1 MLLSH
6 VDWVV
11 VPLSVTPAIQ
21 IGSSGVVAR
30 LALRRLDLVA
40 VPLPAWS
47 RTVAL
52 RMALTAALLA
62 CLEAVLFIT
71 DSEAALLEDWL
82 SAAQTPDLAVRQLQ
96 TAVLRTDLAMAL
108 RMALT
113 AVLLADLEAV
123 LLVADLEAAL
133 LEDWLSAAQTPDLAA
148 RQLQTAVLRTDLAMA
163 LRMAL
168 TAVLLADLEAVLL
181 EHWVSAPQTTNAV
194 AIHL

>member
-52 RMALTAALLA
+52 CMALMAALLA

-71 DSEAALLEDWL
+71 YSEVALLDDWL

-96 TAVLRTDLAMAL
+96 TAVLTMDLAVAL
-108 RMALT
+108 RMALM
-113 AVLLADLEAV
+113 AV
-123 LLVADLEAAL
+123 LLVADLEVAL
-133 LEDWLSAAQTPDLAA
+133 LSE
-148 RQLQTAVLRTDLAMA
+148 
-163 LRMAL
+163 
-168 TAVLLADLEAVLL
+168 LEAMLL
-181 EHWVSAPQTTNAV
+181 
-194 AIHL
+194 

>member
-52 RMALTAALLA
+52 CMALMAALLA

-71 DSEAALLEDWL
+71 YSETAVM
-82 SAAQTPDLAVRQLQ
+82 TMDLAV
-96 TAVLRTDLAMAL
+96 AL
-108 RMALT
+108 RMALM
-113 AVLLADLEAV
+113 AV
-123 LLVADLEAAL
+123 LLVADLEVAL
-133 LEDWLSAAQTPDLAA
+133 LSE
-148 RQLQTAVLRTDLAMA
+148 
-163 LRMAL
+163 
-168 TAVLLADLEAVLL
+168 LEAMLL
-181 EHWVSAPQTTNAV
+181 
-194 AIHL
+194 

>member
-21 IGSSGVVAR
+21 IGSSGVVTR

-181 EHWVSAPQTTNAV
+181 EHWVSAPQTTNTV